1 MVKKNSIL
9 NIHKNY
15 LYILGVVLFLFII
28 YYFYK
33 NHSVESFNNINE
45 ILNKNVNNENVN
57 GYRNKNSKLNLKYFR
72 CDIKK
77 LGTINN
83 EIFSDYGITKNN
95 NNWDIYVPC
104 GYNNAEKEL
113 LTIQINGLN
122 RNNKFVFG
130 INGCDSIVS
139 KNKIWETLVECYGRK
154 EASFYMPESYVLH
167 NKKEMDLFKNNFKSG
182 EIYILKKNVQRKEG
196 LKLTNNLEDILNSS
210 LDNYRVAQT
219 YLKNL
224 YLVNKRKI
232 NLRIYLL
239 VVVKNGYKIFYISK
253 IGKCIYTKKEYNDN
267 HFDFESNITSYHLDM
282 SVFEKNPRNFN
293 ELFKYINNDGV
304 VENKSI
310 ILEKNIYHLM
320 KKVSA
325 CISRSVYQSSNI
337 KNTVSFQIF
346 GGDVIFD
353 NNLHP
358 YLLEFNKGPDMVPR
372 DIKDKFMKKK
382 VQEDM
387 FKTVGILPESSIE
400 NKQNNVFYEIYRT
413 KL

>member
-15 LYILGVVLFLFII
+15 LYILGIVLFLFII

-33 NHSVESFNNINE
+33 NHSFESFNNKNGNG
-45 ILNKNVNNENVN
+45 NKNVNV
-57 GYRNKNSKLNLKYFR
+57 NLKYFR
-72 CDIKK
+72 CDSKK

-83 EIFSDYGITKNN
+83 EVFNDYGIIKDN

-104 GYNNAEKEL
+104 GYNHAEKEL
-113 LTIQINGLN
+113 LTIQINGFK
-122 RNNKFVFG
+122 RNNKFIFG

-154 EASFYMPESYVLH
+154 EASLYMPESYVLH
-167 NKKEMDLFKNNFKSG
+167 SKKEMDLFRKNFKSRN
-182 EIYILKKNVQRKEG
+182 IYILKKNVQRKEG
-196 LKLTNNLEDILNSS
+196 LKLTSNLEEILNSVM
-210 LDNYRVAQT
+210 DNYRVAQI

-239 VVVKNGYKIFYISK
+239 VVIKDGYKIFYISK

-267 HFDFESNITSYHLDM
+267 NFDFESNITSYHLDM
-282 SVFEKNPRNFN
+282 TVYEKNPRNFN

-304 VENKSI
+304 DEHKSN
-310 ILEKNIYHLM
+310 ILENNIYNLM
-320 KKVSA
+320 KKVCT

-372 DIKDKFMKKK
+372 DDKDKFMKKK

-387 FKTVGILPESSIE
+387 FKTVGILPELPSE